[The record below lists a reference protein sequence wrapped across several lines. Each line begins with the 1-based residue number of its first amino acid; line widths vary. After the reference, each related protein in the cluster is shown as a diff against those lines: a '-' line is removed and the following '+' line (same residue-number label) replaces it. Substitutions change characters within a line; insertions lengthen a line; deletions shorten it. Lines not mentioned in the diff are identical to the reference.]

1 MEEEVVEEG
10 LVMVNANRFFKWLKA
25 CILRFN
31 LKISKLS
38 INQHI
43 LLRLGG
49 GAKPSYGGGG
59 KGFDIPKLNIPNPI
73 DFKAGVLRYEY

>member
-1 MEEEVVEEG
+1 MH
-10 LVMVNANRFFKWLKA
+10 L
-25 CILRFN
+25 I
-31 LKISKLS
+31 KISKLS
-38 INQHI
+38 CNQHI

-73 DFKAGVLRYEY
+73 DFKAGVLRYEYQIVINS